1 MSIRLRFRNNIHH
14 GIDYVV
20 EGSFFFLKNFII
32 IKGDQLN
39 FYPFFHFQ
47 RFDFF
52 IKLLIRFI
60 QFRFHKIILTRA
72 NVLLNLIYEINPF
85 DFLNFGEPTSFLTYH
100 LD

>member
-39 FYPFFHFQ
+39 FYPFF
-47 RFDFF
+47 
-52 IKLLIRFI
+52 
-60 QFRFHKIILTRA
+60 
-72 NVLLNLIYEINPF
+72 PF
-85 DFLNFGEPTSFLTYH
+85 STV
-100 LD
+100 